1 MRVGA
6 GMVGGKVLGG
16 RKRKRWGGIA
26 DGGEGG
32 SGGCGIGG
40 DILKHYIQWNMK
52 HIFLSKV
59 VEPLIMWNGI
69 HPLIHLLYI
78 HTYM

>member
-6 GMVGGKVLGG
+6 GIVGGKVLGG

-32 SGGCGIGG
+32 SGGVELEGI
-40 DILKHYIQWNMK
+40 Y
-52 HIFLSKV
+52 
-59 VEPLIMWNGI
+59 
-69 HPLIHLLYI
+69 
-78 HTYM
+78 